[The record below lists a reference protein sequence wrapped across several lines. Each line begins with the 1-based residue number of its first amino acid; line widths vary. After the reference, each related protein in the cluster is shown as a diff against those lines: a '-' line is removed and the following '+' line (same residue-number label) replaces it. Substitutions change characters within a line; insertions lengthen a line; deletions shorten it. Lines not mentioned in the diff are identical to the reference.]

1 MDPSFE
7 QLVDR
12 PLRITYVFEV
22 ADDQA
27 GEKDWCS
34 KNRELAEM
42 GIYIPSVIFSKTS

>member
-27 GEKDWCS
+27 GA
-34 KNRELAEM
+34 RE
-42 GIYIPSVIFSKTS
+42 SVSHLKQQN